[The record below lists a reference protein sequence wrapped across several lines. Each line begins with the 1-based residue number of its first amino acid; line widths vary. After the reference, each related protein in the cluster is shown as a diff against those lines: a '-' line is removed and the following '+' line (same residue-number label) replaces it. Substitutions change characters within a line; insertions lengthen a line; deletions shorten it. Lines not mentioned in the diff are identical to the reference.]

1 MATDSEIRQ
10 WAKDRGAPVS
20 TRGRV
25 SDELRAEY
33 ETARSPASPRLL
45 PSPAEIAED
54 VGIIDVDDGALP
66 GGAGS
71 GRPAPPA
78 PEPEPEVPGEDEP
91 PPHARREWRKPRTR
105 AKAKA
110 APKITASIRDDIAG
124 KIGFGLEIPGRIWQA
139 RDPLCG
145 GTFIEQLPA
154 ITESLTNW
162 VLRSPQLVTW
172 FTSPAGSGF
181 MLLLDTAAAVGP
193 VASVV
198 MAHHVY
204 HTVELAPEGE
214 QPPQAQ
220 YAA

>member
-54 VGIIDVDDGALP
+54 VGIIDVGDESPA
-66 GGAGS
+66 GGT
-71 GRPAPPA
+71 GRR
-78 PEPEPEVPGEDEP
+78 PEPEPGEDEP